1 MTRSGLSSFVGFG
14 CAVVIGLAG
23 CSKGQEKQ
31 ATPPPV
37 VQTAVASY
45 GTIAPSER
53 LAGFIA
59 PFQNVAI
66 QSDLAEPADTVN
78 VQEGDH
84 VSRGQVLAQLDTADL
99 VASLNS
105 YLATAASDRAGTS
118 QKIYSGRLSISQG
131 SDALSQAQA
140 TLRQTQQNLD
150 RDQTDL
156 NRYAALVKQGY
167 ISEQQYQTQITTV
180 RNDEQAERQ
189 AAAGV
194 SSARSNVEA
203 NGALGS
209 PGLQQANVEQSAATE
224 QVALAQAQQVRV
236 QIAKARIVSP
246 IDGVV
251 VNRNLNPGEYP
262 GSRQIFTLQEVD
274 KVYAVLRGSG
284 AQIAEIE
291 AGAPV
296 TVGDEG
302 HTVKRTG
309 TVIGVLNQIS
319 PGSTDFQV
327 KVELPNPDGRLRP
340 GAAVAA
346 EVDLPKRSGVRIP
359 QTAFT
364 DDNHNTILTIAPDS
378 TVRTAQ
384 VTELAND
391 GTHAIVTGLKAG
403 TRVVSDGQTSVGNGE
418 KVAVR

>member
-1 MTRSGLSSFVGFG
+1 MARIGSLSIVAAG
-14 CAVVIGLAG
+14 CAVVLAAG
-23 CSKGQEKQ
+23 CSKAQDRQ
-31 ATPPPV
+31 PPAAPV
-37 VQTAVASY
+37 VQTVVASS

-59 PFQNVAI
+59 PYQNVAI
-66 QSDLAEPADTVN
+66 QSSLSEPADVVN
-78 VQEGDH
+78 VQEGDR
-84 VSRGQVLAQLDTADL
+84 VSRGELLAQLDTADL
-99 VASLNS
+99 EASLNS
-105 YLATAASDRAGTS
+105 YLATAASNKAGTA
-118 QKIYSGRLSISQG
+118 QKVYSGQLSIAQG

-140 TLRQTQQNLD
+140 TLRQAQANLQ

-156 NRYAALVKQGY
+156 NRYQALVKQGY

-180 RNDEQAERQ
+180 RNDEQSVNQ
-189 AAAGV
+189 AYSGV
-194 SSARSNVEA
+194 QSAKANVQA

-209 PGLQQANVEQSAATE
+209 SGLQQANVAQSQANE

-251 VNRNLNPGEYP
+251 VNRNLNVGEYP

-284 AQIAEIE
+284 TQIAEIQP
-291 AGAPV
+291 GALV
-296 TVGDEG
+296 TINDEG
-302 HTVKRTG
+302 KTVNRTG

-327 KVELPNPDGRLRP
+327 KVELANPDGRLRP
-340 GAAVAA
+340 GVAVAA
-346 EVDLPKRSGVRIP
+346 NVNLPKRSGVRIP

-364 DDNHNTILTIAPDS
+364 DDNHTTILTVDADS
-378 TVRTAQ
+378 TVHTAP
-384 VTELAND
+384 VAEIAND
-391 GTHAIVTGLKAG
+391 GTHAIVSGLAAG